1 MRYFVEVPRAETDE
15 KNQGAVATMNTP
27 SEAGHDR
34 FEPDL
39 SSIVGERR
47 QLINLAYRMLGSL
60 AEAEDAVQE
69 TYTRWYAMSRQQQEA
84 IASPGAW
91 LTTVASRICL
101 DVLGSARARRERYV
115 GAWIPEPLPDRTE
128 WISGRAGGGAEP
140 ADPADRITLDES
152 VNMAFLVVLESMT
165 PAERVAFI
173 LHDVFR
179 YPFAEV
185 AEIVGRTPAA
195 CRQLASSARR
205 RIHAAQA
212 PAAATAGQAGLVRNF
227 KEAWEAKDI
236 KALVGLL
243 DPDATMTADGGGMVG
258 TVLRPVEGSERIAQ
272 YLIHI
277 ADKAP
282 GLTLLERT
290 VNGRPGLVAQ
300 HSGVTVTVAAFSLA
314 GGRVSRIW
322 AVRNPEKL
330 RPWTENGP
338 S

>member
-1 MRYFVEVPRAETDE
+1 MS
-15 KNQGAVATMNTP
+15 TP

-34 FEPDL
+34 SEPCL
-39 SSIVGERR
+39 SRIVDERR

-84 IASPGAW
+84 IESPGAW

-128 WISGRAGGGAEP
+128 WMSGRTGGGSAEP

-152 VNMAFLVVLESMT
+152 VNMAFLVVLEAMT

-205 RIHAAQA
+205 RLHAAQA
-212 PAAATAGQAGLVRNF
+212 PAGATAGQAGLVRDF

-243 DPDATMTADGGGMVG
+243 DPDATMTADGGGLVG
-258 TVLRPVEGSERIAQ
+258 TVLRPVRGSEHIAQ

-300 HSGVTVTVAAFSLA
+300 HAGVTVTVAAFSLS
-314 GGRVSRIW
+314 GGRVTRIW

-330 RPWTENGP
+330 RPWTGNGP